1 MASLINRLAPRFP
14 ATVAEPGWHHDGG
27 GLHLRVDGKGGK
39 RWVYVFQWRG
49 KRREMG
55 LGGARSV
62 TLAAARKAAT
72 EARQMVAAGLNPIEE
87 RARAKCV
94 VPTFGEFADAYVDA
108 HSPGWRNAKHI
119 YQWRLSVEQDAAALR
134 KLPVNEIT
142 TDDVLGVLKPIWAL
156 KPETAKRCR
165 GRIERI
171 LDAAKARGFRA
182 GENPARWGGHLA
194 LMLPK
199 PPKLVQGHLPAMAI
213 DKLPT
218 FLGRLRQ
225 RPASSARAL
234 EFTILTAARTNEV
247 LGARWCEIDF
257 EKRIWTVPGERM
269 KPGQPHRVPLS
280 NRALALLLDVRS
292 DATNLAGRLPEGDA
306 FVFLRRPTDRR
317 FSNMAMEMLLRRM
330 KVTDACVHG
339 FRSTFRDWAG
349 ERTEYPRELVEM
361 SLSHLVGTEVERAY
375 RRGDSIERRRKLM
388 DAWSEFCVQDPEAKA
403 KNAA

>member
-14 ATVAEPGWHHDGG
+14 ATVTDPGWHHDGG
-27 GLHLRVDGKGGK
+27 GLHLRVDSKGGK

-72 EARQMVAAGLNPIEE
+72 EARQMVGAGLNPIEE
-87 RARAKCV
+87 RARAKRV
-94 VPTFGEFADAYVDA
+94 VPTFGEFADEYVDA
-108 HSPGWRNAKHI
+108 QAPGWRNAKHV
-119 YQWRLSVEQDAAALR
+119 YQWRFSVEKDAAALR
-134 KLPVNEIT
+134 RLPVNEIT

-213 DKLPT
+213 DKLPA
-218 FLGRLRQ
+218 FLARLRLL
-225 RPASSARAL
+225 PGSSARAL

-257 EKRIWTVPGERM
+257 AQRIWTVPGGRM
-269 KPGQPHRVPLS
+269 KPGVVHRVPLS
-280 NRALALLLDVRS
+280 NRAVAILLDVRS
-292 DATNLAGRLPEGDA
+292 DTTNLAGCLPEGDG
-306 FVFLRRPTDRR
+306 FIFLRRPTDLRL
-317 FSNMAMEMLLRRM
+317 SNMAMEMLLRRM

-349 ERTEYPRELVEM
+349 ERTEHPRELVEI
-361 SLSHLVGTEVERAY
+361 SLSHLVGSEVERAY
-375 RRGDSIERRRKLM
+375 RRGDALERRRKM
-388 DAWSEFCVQDPEAKA
+388 MEGWSKFCSSPNKEAVE
-403 KNAA
+403 AAA